1 MYSYHTNIKLRRKR
15 FKIYNNNKIII
26 NINNNNKKINT
37 GRGSP
42 LTNLLVSIHLTC
54 S

>member
-1 MYSYHTNIKLRRKR
+1 MYSYHTNINWEEKDLK
-15 FKIYNNNKIII
+15 FSKK
-26 NINNNNKKINT
+26 INNNNKKINT

-42 LTNLLVSIHLTC
+42 LTNLLISIHLTC